1 MCAILA
7 LSVLAPLGHLSQ
19 RERQAL
25 LALPPW
31 LSLLGS
37 PSLALPLGELSPQVT
52 ERGCSALALSVLAP
66 LGHLSHR
73 ERQAL
78 SVLAPLG
85 HLSHRERQ
93 VISYIAKN
101 DRTHEN
107 DLQTFQG
114 HFQKCSRLKF
124 VFSLYAYQSIIPAER
139 ITTKKPPT
147 VSIPKIVLFKL
158 FDSLN
163 IGNPPFLKVT

>member
-52 ERGCSALALSVLAP
+52 ERGCSAL
-66 LGHLSHR
+66 
-73 ERQAL
+73 AL